1 MTRSTFTSELMSAIS
16 STDHAL
22 ALAITLHEVIKGPRG
37 AQAARELREGTTALA
52 VEIELS
58 LDSMGVVTAVT
69 APRPKPPAEHS
80 LLPHVLWLRDLLCSG
95 QLKALSWEDTRDM
108 VADGLTKG
116 SIDRAALQA
125 AAAGERVR
133 NHTPYV
139 VSMTAAGSVT
149 VLQGR
154 APSGGSEE

>member
-1 MTRSTFTSELMSAIS
+1 M
-16 STDHAL
+16 
-22 ALAITLHEVIKGPRG
+22 
-37 AQAARELREGTTALA
+37 A
-52 VEIELS
+52 VDIELA

-116 SIDRAALQA
+116 SVDRGSLQA
-125 AAAGERVR
+125 AAGGERTR
-133 NHTPYV
+133 EHTPYV
-139 VSMTAAGSVT
+139 VSLTPSGSLVT
-149 VLQGR
+149 LQGR
-154 APSGGSEE
+154 APSGGGGDASEE